1 MNYLK
6 LIRCYISG
14 VVMDN
19 ITISNLL
26 SIYDKE
32 ISKNVK
38 NKRKLYNFDVNK
50 MQNIS
55 NIKRMLESGNVGHDK
70 YNIFLIYEPKCRLVM
85 SLSIRDKI
93 INHYVTRY
101 ILENKL
107 TKYLDDRNVATRKN
121 MGTDYGIR
129 LVKKYLIKLKSKCK
143 KFYILKLD
151 ISKYFYNIDHR
162 VLLSMLADKLDS
174 REYELIKSIIDST
187 NREYINVI
195 INNIKGSRDIPLYE
209 YGKGIPIGNMTSQF
223 LAIYYLS
230 KLDYYIIHNLHLKY
244 YVRYMDDF
252 VIMSEDKKYLEECKR
267 VIIDKLKIEYKLD
280 INKNKSNIV
289 SSKGGFNFLGYVFK
303 VIDDKL
309 IITLRK
315 CNREKI
321 KKKVREVSYLV
332 NNNKLSYYKAFCTI
346 MNYKYGFKYAN
357 NLKVSRIIGKYL

>member
-121 MGTDYGIR
+121 MGTDYGIK

-151 ISKYFYNIDHR
+151 ISKYFYNIDHK

-187 NREYINVI
+187 NREYINVR

-230 KLDYYIIHNLHLKY
+230 KLDHYIIHNLYLKY

-321 KKKVREVSYLV
+321 KKKVKEVSYLV